1 MFGTGNVIHGQFAY
15 VLPKDL
21 LGKDGVSGKLQLY
34 TSATSSRYERFK
46 NQSLTNASVGMNWL
60 MPGNRSKITLDVTNR
75 AAVALTSGGN
85 FTTERRNTITVQYQI
100 NI

>member
-1 MFGTGNVIHGQFAY
+1 VIHGQFAY